1 MEKTEVQDRLIGTW
15 KLNPDK
21 SEFDPNHRPSAG
33 TMVLELTPEGHY
45 ALTAEGVTEKGEK
58 CTERPTKFIPD
69 GKEHPVPDFPGLI
82 SIVTRPDLN
91 TLAAEVRRED
101 GSVVGGGTYVV
112 SPNGNL
118 LTATNFGYDTQLRQF
133 KQTTVW
139 DRQ

>member
-1 MEKTEVQDRLIGTW
+1 
-15 KLNPDK
+15 
-21 SEFDPNHRPSAG
+21 
-33 TMVLELTPEGHY
+33 MVFELTPEGHY

-58 CTERPTKFIPD
+58 CKERPTMLIAD

-91 TLAAEVRRED
+91 TVAAEVRRED

-112 SPNGNL
+112 SPDGDL
-118 LTATNFGYDTQLRQF
+118 LTATNFGYDSQLRQF
-133 KQTTVW
+133 QQKTVW